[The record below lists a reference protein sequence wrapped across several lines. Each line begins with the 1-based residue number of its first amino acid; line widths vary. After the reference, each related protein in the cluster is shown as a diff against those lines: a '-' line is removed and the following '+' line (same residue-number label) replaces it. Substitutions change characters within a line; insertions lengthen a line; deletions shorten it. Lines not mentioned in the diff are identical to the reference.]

1 MQKTILITGST
12 DGIGLETAKMLAEQ
26 GHNVLLHGRNPAKLE
41 IAEKQLLGVKGAG
54 KIEKYLGDLS
64 VIKNVEELLR
74 SILKNH
80 SKLDVLINNAGVYNA
95 SRPITPDGLDIRFA
109 VNTIA
114 PYLLTK
120 KLLPLLS
127 NSGRVI
133 NLSSAAQSPVQLGAL
148 TGEIKL

>member
-64 VIKNVEELLR
+64 VIKR
-74 SILKNH
+74 
-80 SKLDVLINNAGVYNA
+80 
-95 SRPITPDGLDIRFA
+95 ITPIDIE
-109 VNTIA
+109 
-114 PYLLTK
+114 K
-120 KLLPLLS
+120 S
-127 NSGRVI
+127 
-133 NLSSAAQSPVQLGAL
+133 
-148 TGEIKL
+148 